1 MATLNQSSQ
10 SPPPKRRKLSQGH
23 MEVTTNGNHQLDEG
37 LYSRQLYVLGKEAMQ
52 KMSQSNI
59 LLIGLN
65 GLGVEI
71 AKNLIL
77 TGVASVFLFDNHP
90 VQISDLS
97 TQFFL
102 KEEDIGKKRSV
113 CCHPHLAELNHYVE
127 VELFEHEP
135 TIHDLVEKKIKTI
148 MVSSDSLDQML
159 HWNEICRKQNIHFV
173 GASVYGVFGSVFCD
187 FGENF
192 EIIDPNGES
201 PQTYMIA
208 SITQEEV
215 ATVTIVDD
223 TRLDLESGDW
233 VTFSEIKGMES
244 TNDQGEVSL
253 NSSEPQQIK
262 VLGPYTF
269 SIGDTRKLSQYVTGG
284 YVHQVKRPI
293 TVNFSSLKDSLKEA
307 KFVTTDWAK
316 MEKPAQL
323 LLGFQALNA
332 FQNQHHR
339 LPHPYSREEAK
350 QVVEL
355 AKKINETHKSV
366 ETIDEKELSLLSYV
380 ASGELAPM
388 DAFIGGIA
396 AQEVLKS
403 CTGKFTPIQQW
414 LMFDA
419 VEVLPDF
426 ENLDPSEFQPANSR
440 YDDQVA
446 VLGRTLQQK
455 IHDLRYF
462 LVGSGAIGCEILK
475 NWAMMGLG
483 TNGII
488 HVTDMDIIE
497 KSNLNRQFLF
507 RNADIEK
514 LKSETAARAALKM
527 NPQMKIQSYSLRVG
541 AETEN
546 VFNDGFFE
554 NLSGVCNA
562 LDNVEARL
570 YMDSRCVFYGK
581 SLLESGTLGTKGNTQ
596 VVVPHLTE
604 SYASSRDPPEA
615 SIPQCTLHHFPNKIE
630 HCLAWARDTFA
641 GLFSTSAENCIA
653 YLKDKNAF
661 LHNLEKQGAGMR
673 SEVLETLY
681 TSLVTQKPSTFQ
693 DCIVWARHQ
702 FQAFYSNNIEQ
713 LLYNFPLDMVHAT
726 TGAPFWSGPKKAP
739 TPLKF
744 DEENPLHLDFVKS
757 AANLR
762 AFNFK
767 IKQTRDKPDQW
778 WKEQVKNV
786 EVPVFK
792 PKKKIIQTADNEP
805 VEPVNPNEGPSGDH
819 EEGNRVEMIL
829 KALPDPNSD
838 SNLSS
843 NSLTVVD
850 FEKDDDTNFHM
861 DFITSCS
868 NLRATN
874 YSIPLADRHKSKLIA
889 GKIIPAMVTTT
900 SIVSGLVCL
909 ELIKLIQPKKLE
921 AFKNAFINLAI
932 SFFGF
937 SEPISAPKV
946 KVTDNWSWSLWDR
959 FDLEGD
965 LTLQEFLDHLK
976 EKHQLE
982 VSMLSCGNSMLYSS
996 FMNKEKLRGRLPKK
1010 ISEIVEE
1017 ITKKSLDPAKKYLVM
1032 EICCSLTTTDQ
1043 DVDVPTV
1050 RLKFRQ

>member
-1 MATLNQSSQ
+1 
-10 SPPPKRRKLSQGH
+10 
-23 MEVTTNGNHQLDEG
+23 MEVTANGNHHLDEG

-77 TGVASVFLFDNHP
+77 TGVASVFLFDDRP
-90 VQISDLS
+90 VQLSDLS
-97 TQFFL
+97 AQFFL
-102 KEEDIGKKRSV
+102 TEEDVGTKRGAS
-113 CCHPHLAELNHYVE
+113 CHAKLAELNHYVD
-127 VELFEHEP
+127 VQVFDHEP
-135 TIHDLVEKKIKTI
+135 TPQDLIEKKIKTI
-148 MVSSDSLDQML
+148 MITSESLDQMI
-159 HWNEICRKQNIHFV
+159 HWNEICRKQGIHFV
-173 GASVYGVFGSVFCD
+173 GASVYGVFGAVFCD

-192 EIIDPNGES
+192 EVIDTNGES

-208 SITQEEV
+208 SITQEETG
-215 ATVTIVDD
+215 TVTIVDD
-223 TRLDLESGDW
+223 ARLDLETGDW
-233 VTFSEIKGMES
+233 VTFSEIKGMETTNEQGES
-244 TNDQGEVSL
+244 ISLNDQ
-253 NSSEPQQIK
+253 EPQQIK

-269 SIGDTRKLSQYVTGG
+269 SIGDTRKFSLYTNGG
-284 YVHQVKRPI
+284 YVHQVKRPVKI
-293 TVNFSSLKDSLKEA
+293 NFSSLKDSFKEP

-316 MEKPAQL
+316 MEKPSQL

-339 LPHPYSREEAK
+339 LPRPYNRDDAK
-350 QVVEL
+350 EFVEL
-355 AKKINETHKSV
+355 AKTINQSNKLV
-366 ETIDEKELSLLSYV
+366 ETVDEKELTLLSFV
-380 ASGELAPM
+380 ASGDLAPM

-414 LMFDA
+414 LFFDA
-419 VEVLPDF
+419 IEVLPEY
-426 ENLDPSEFQPANSR
+426 ENLDSSEFQPLNSR
-440 YDDQVA
+440 YDAQIA
-446 VLGRTLQQK
+446 VIGRSLQQK
-455 IHDLRYF
+455 IHELQYF
-462 LVGSGAIGCEILK
+462 LVGAGAIGCEILK

-483 TNGII
+483 TQGVI

-514 LKSETAARAALKM
+514 LKSETAARAVLKM
-527 NPQMKIQSYSLRVG
+527 NPQMKIKPYSLRVG
-541 AETEN
+541 VETEN

-554 NLSGVCNA
+554 ELSGVCNA

-570 YMDSRCVFYGK
+570 YMDSRCVFYGR

-641 GLFSTSAENCIA
+641 GLFTTSAENCIS
-653 YLKDKNAF
+653 YFKDKNGF

-681 TSLVTQKPSTFQ
+681 TSLVTQKPSSFA
-693 DCIVWARHQ
+693 DCVVWARHQ
-702 FQAFYSNNIEQ
+702 FQNFYSNNIEQ
-713 LLYNFPLDMVHAT
+713 LLYNFPKDMVHAT

-744 DEENPLHLDFVKS
+744 DENNPLHLDFIKS
-757 AANLR
+757 ATNLR
-762 AFNFK
+762 AFNYK
-767 IKQTRDKPDQW
+767 INQVRDQSDDW
-778 WKEQVKNV
+778 WKTQVRKV
-786 EVPVFK
+786 EVPVFR
-792 PKKKIIQTADNEP
+792 PKKKIIQTAENEP
-805 VEPVNPNEGPSGDH
+805 VEPVNPNESPNGDQ
-819 EEGNRVEMIL
+819 EEGNRLENIL
-829 KALPDPNSD
+829 KALPDPAVQTSLTLD
-838 SNLSS
+838 
-843 NSLTVVD
+843 SLTVVD
-850 FEKDDDTNFHM
+850 FEKDDDTNYHM

-900 SIVSGLVCL
+900 SLVSGLVCL
-909 ELIKLIQPKKLE
+909 ELIKLIQKNKKIE
-921 AFKNAFINLAI
+921 EFKNGFVNLAI
-932 SFFGF
+932 AFFGF
-937 SEPISAPKV
+937 SDPISAPKV
-946 KVTDNWSWSLWDR
+946 KVTDSWSWSIWDR

-965 LTLQEFLDHLK
+965 LTLQEFLDYFK
-976 EKHQLE
+976 DKHQLE

-996 FMNKEKLRGRLPKK
+996 FMNKEKLRGRLPKRL
-1010 ISEIVEE
+1010 SEIVEE
-1017 ITKKSLDPAKKYLVM
+1017 ITKKSLSPEKKYLVM
-1032 EICCSLTTTDQ
+1032 EICCSLITTDQ

-1050 RLKFRQ
+1050 RLKFRS

>member
-1 MATLNQSSQ
+1 
-10 SPPPKRRKLSQGH
+10 
-23 MEVTTNGNHQLDEG
+23 MEVTANGNHHLDEG

-77 TGVASVFLFDNHP
+77 TGVASVFLFDNNL
-90 VQISDLS
+90 VQVSDLS

-102 KEEDIGKKRSV
+102 REDDVGQKRSLS
-113 CCHPHLAELNHYVE
+113 CHAKLAELNHYVE
-127 VELFEHEP
+127 VEVFEHEP
-135 TIHDLVEKKIKTI
+135 TVQDLLDKKIKTI
-148 MVSSDSLDQML
+148 VVNSCSLNQMIQ
-159 HWNEICRKQNIHFV
+159 WNDICRKQNIHFV
-173 GASVYGVFGSVFCD
+173 GSSVYGVFGSVFCD

-192 EIIDPNGES
+192 EVIDTNGES

-223 TRLDLESGDW
+223 ARLDLETGDW
-233 VTFSEIKGMES
+233 VTFSEVKGMEAK
-244 TNDQGEVSL
+244 NEQGEVISF
-253 NSSEPQQIK
+253 NTSEPQQVK

-269 SIGDTRKLSQYVTGG
+269 SIGDTRKFSPYTTGG
-284 YVHQVKRPI
+284 YVHQVKRPVTI
-293 TVNFSSLKDSLKEA
+293 SFSSLRDSLKEP

-316 MEKPAQL
+316 MEKPSQL
-323 LLGFQALNA
+323 LLGFQALNL
-332 FQNQHHR
+332 FQSEHQR
-339 LPHPYSREEAK
+339 LPRPYNREDAK
-350 QVVEL
+350 ELVEL
-355 AKKINETHKSV
+355 AKKINETNKAV
-366 ETIDEKELSLLSYV
+366 ETVDEKELTLLSFV

-403 CTGKFTPIQQW
+403 CTGKFTPVQQW
-414 LMFDA
+414 LFFDA
-419 VEVLPDF
+419 IEVLPDY
-426 ENLDPSEFQPANSR
+426 ENIDPSQFQPLNSR
-440 YDDQVA
+440 YDAQIA
-446 VLGRTLQQK
+446 VLGQELQQK
-455 IHDLRYF
+455 IHELKYF
-462 LVGSGAIGCEILK
+462 LVGAGAIGCEILK

-483 TNGII
+483 TKGII

-514 LKSETAARAALKM
+514 LKSETAARAVLKM
-527 NPQMKIQSYSLRVG
+527 NPQMKIQPYSLRVG
-541 AETEN
+541 VETEN

-554 NLSGVCNA
+554 ELSGVCNA

-596 VVVPHLTE
+596 VVVPHMTE

-641 GLFSTSAENCIA
+641 GLFSTSAENCIS
-653 YLKDKNAF
+653 YLKDQSGF

-681 TSLVTQKPSTFQ
+681 TSLVTQKPSSFS

-702 FQAFYSNNIEQ
+702 FQAFYFNNIEQ
-713 LLYNFPLDMVHAT
+713 LLYNFPLDMVHTT

-739 TPLKF
+739 SPLKF
-744 DEENPLHLDFVKS
+744 DENNPLHLDFIKS

-762 AFNFK
+762 AFNYK
-767 IKQTRDKPDQW
+767 IQQVRDQTDAW
-778 WKEQVKNV
+778 WKEQARRV

-805 VEPVNPNEGPSGDH
+805 VEPVNPNESPSGDH
-819 EEGNRVEMIL
+819 EEGNRIDNIL
-829 KALPDPNSD
+829 KSLPDPTVRRD
-838 SNLSS
+838 LSPD
-843 NSLTVVD
+843 SLTVVD

-861 DFITSCS
+861 DFITTCS

-909 ELIKLIQPKKLE
+909 ELLKLVQKNKKLE
-921 AFKNAFINLAI
+921 DFKNAFVNLAI

-937 SEPISAPKV
+937 SEPIAAPKV
-946 KVTDNWSWSLWDR
+946 KVTDDWSWDIWDR

-965 LTLQEFLDHLK
+965 LTLQEFLDYFK
-976 EKHQLE
+976 NKHQLE

-996 FMNKEKLRGRLPKK
+996 FMNKQKLSGRLPKRL
-1010 ISEIVEE
+1010 SEIVEE
-1017 ITKKSLDPAKKYLVM
+1017 ITKKPLSPERKYLVM

-1050 RLKFRQ
+1050 RLKFRA